1 MVEMSELLNPIGLT
15 PTVPPIARPPA
26 RLQTGDAAPVVVV
39 EDSSVVVAVNVFED
53 NVVIVVIDV
62 VDNDIDVL
70 PVTGQSMSEKLPPPL
85 GLALESCTAVA
96 ETS

>member
-1 MVEMSELLNPIGLT
+1 MVGMSELLCPIGLT

-26 RLQTGDAAPVVVV
+26 KLQTGDAAPVVVV
-39 EDSSVVVAVNVFED
+39 EDSVVVVVVEVVED
-53 NVVIVVIDV
+53 NVDIVVVGV
-62 VDNDIDVL
+62 VDDDVDVL
-70 PVTGQSMSEKLPPPL
+70 PIIGQSMSEKLPPPL